1 MKIILDQFPDLNEKQ
16 IIQLSSLKNIYE
28 TWNSKINVISRKDIE
43 NIYIRHILHSLSIA
57 KFIKFKRDATILDL
71 GTGGG
76 FPGIPLAI
84 IFPDSNFILVDS
96 IRKKID
102 VVDEV
107 VKELELKNINSQWSR
122 AEDLDCNYDFLVTR
136 AVAKMPTLINWSK
149 GRFNN
154 YSFHDIE
161 NGIIAPNN
169 SIFTK
174 EKEVKDLIES
184 LSSNLS
190 KYKKICRVYVKSVSY
205 TQLTLPTNREV

>member
-16 IIQLSSLKNIYE
+16 ITQLSSLKNIYE

-96 IRKKID
+96 IRKKIA

-122 AEDLDCNYDFLVTR
+122 AEDLDYSYDFLVTR

-161 NGIIAPNN
+161 NGIIALKGGDIDDELNGI
-169 SIFTK
+169 S
-174 EKEVKDLIES
+174 E
-184 LSSNLS
+184 
-190 KYKKICRVYVKSVSY
+190 KKILDIKNIFDIQYFSDKKIVYVPSSII
-205 TQLTLPTNREV
+205 

>member
-16 IIQLSSLKNIYE
+16 ITQLSSLKNIYE
-28 TWNSKINVISRKDIE
+28 KWNSKINVISRKDIE

-96 IRKKID
+96 IRKKIA

-107 VKELELKNINSQWSR
+107 VKELGLKNINSQWSR
-122 AEDLDCNYDFLVTR
+122 AEDLDYSYDFLVTR

-161 NGIIAPNN
+161 NGIIALKGGDIDDELNGI
-169 SIFTK
+169 S
-174 EKEVKDLIES
+174 E
-184 LSSNLS
+184 
-190 KYKKICRVYVKSVSY
+190 KKILDIKNIFDIQYFCDKKIVYVPSSII
-205 TQLTLPTNREV
+205 

>member
-1 MKIILDQFPDLNEKQ
+1 MKIILDQFPDLNDKQ

-96 IRKKID
+96 IRKKIA

-107 VKELELKNINSQWSR
+107 VKELGLKNINSEWSR
-122 AEDLDCNYDFLVTR
+122 AEDLDYSYDFLVTR

-161 NGIIAPNN
+161 NGIIALKGGDIDDELNGI
-169 SIFTK
+169 S
-174 EKEVKDLIES
+174 E
-184 LSSNLS
+184 
-190 KYKKICRVYVKSVSY
+190 KKILDIKNIFDIQYFCDKKIVYVPSSII
-205 TQLTLPTNREV
+205 

>member
-16 IIQLSSLKNIYE
+16 ITQLSSLKNIYE

-96 IRKKID
+96 IRKKIA

-107 VKELELKNINSQWSR
+107 VKELGLKNINSQWSR
-122 AEDLDCNYDFLVTR
+122 AEDLEYSYDFLVTR
-136 AVAKMPTLINWSK
+136 AVAKLPTLINWSK

-161 NGIIAPNN
+161 NGIIALKGGDIDDELNGI
-169 SIFTK
+169 S
-174 EKEVKDLIES
+174 E
-184 LSSNLS
+184 
-190 KYKKICRVYVKSVSY
+190 KKILDIKNIFDIQYFCDKKIVYIPSGII
-205 TQLTLPTNREV
+205 

>member
-96 IRKKID
+96 IRKKIA

-107 VKELELKNINSQWSR
+107 VKELGLKNINSEWSR
-122 AEDLDCNYDFLVTR
+122 AEDLDYSYDFLVTR

-154 YSFHDIE
+154 YSFHDIK
-161 NGIIAPNN
+161 NGIIALKGGDIDDELNGI
-169 SIFTK
+169 S
-174 EKEVKDLIES
+174 E
-184 LSSNLS
+184 
-190 KYKKICRVYVKSVSY
+190 KKILDIKNIFDIQYFSDKKIVYVPSSII
-205 TQLTLPTNREV
+205 

>member
-1 MKIILDQFPDLNEKQ
+1 MQIILDQFPDLNEKQ
-16 IIQLSSLKNIYE
+16 ITQFSSLKNIYE

-96 IRKKID
+96 IRKKIA

-107 VKELELKNINSQWSR
+107 VKELGLKNINSQWSR
-122 AEDLDCNYDFLVTR
+122 AEDLDYSYDFLVTR

-161 NGIIAPNN
+161 NGIIALKGGDIDDELNGI
-169 SIFTK
+169 S
-174 EKEVKDLIES
+174 E
-184 LSSNLS
+184 
-190 KYKKICRVYVKSVSY
+190 KKILDIKNIFDIQYFCDKKIVYVPSSII
-205 TQLTLPTNREV
+205 

>member
-1 MKIILDQFPDLNEKQ
+1 MKIILDQFPDLNDKQ
-16 IIQLSSLKNIYE
+16 ITQLSSLKNIYE
-28 TWNSKINVISRKDIE
+28 SWNSKINVISRKDIE
-43 NIYIRHILHSLSIA
+43 NIYIRHILHSMSIA

-96 IRKKID
+96 IRKKIA

-107 VKELELKNINSQWSR
+107 VKELGLKNINSQWSR
-122 AEDLDCNYDFLVTR
+122 AEDLDYSYDFLVTR

-161 NGIIAPNN
+161 NGIIALKGGDIDDELNGI
-169 SIFTK
+169 S
-174 EKEVKDLIES
+174 E
-184 LSSNLS
+184 
-190 KYKKICRVYVKSVSY
+190 KKILDIKNIFDIQYFCDKKIVYVPSSII
-205 TQLTLPTNREV
+205 

>member
-16 IIQLSSLKNIYE
+16 ITKLSSLKNIYE

-96 IRKKID
+96 IRKQIA

-107 VKELELKNINSQWSR
+107 VKELGLKNINSQWSR
-122 AEDLDCNYDFLVTR
+122 AEDLDYSYDFLVTR

-161 NGIIAPNN
+161 NGIIALKGGDIDDELNGI
-169 SIFTK
+169 S
-174 EKEVKDLIES
+174 E
-184 LSSNLS
+184 
-190 KYKKICRVYVKSVSY
+190 KKILDIKNIFDIQYFCDKKIVYVPSSSI
-205 TQLTLPTNREV
+205 

>member
-1 MKIILDQFPDLNEKQ
+1 MKIILDQFPDLNDKQ
-16 IIQLSSLKNIYE
+16 ITQLSSLKNIYE
-28 TWNSKINVISRKDIE
+28 SWNSKINVISRKDIE

-96 IRKKID
+96 IRKKIA

-107 VKELELKNINSQWSR
+107 VKELGLKNINSQWSR
-122 AEDLDCNYDFLVTR
+122 AEDLDYSYDFLVTR

-161 NGIIAPNN
+161 NGIIALKGGDIDDELNGI
-169 SIFTK
+169 S
-174 EKEVKDLIES
+174 E
-184 LSSNLS
+184 
-190 KYKKICRVYVKSVSY
+190 KKILDIKNIFDIQYFCDKKIVYVPSSSI
-205 TQLTLPTNREV
+205 

>member
-16 IIQLSSLKNIYE
+16 ITQLSSLKNIYE

-96 IRKKID
+96 IRKKIA

-107 VKELELKNINSQWSR
+107 VKELGLKNINSQWSR
-122 AEDLDCNYDFLVTR
+122 VEDLDYSYDFLVTR

-161 NGIIAPNN
+161 NGIIALKGGDIDNELN
-169 SIFTK
+169 GIS
-174 EKEVKDLIES
+174 E
-184 LSSNLS
+184 
-190 KYKKICRVYVKSVSY
+190 KKILDIKNIFDIQYFCDKKIVYVPSSVI
-205 TQLTLPTNREV
+205 

>member
-16 IIQLSSLKNIYE
+16 ITQLSSLKNIYE

-96 IRKKID
+96 IRKKIA

-107 VKELELKNINSQWSR
+107 VKELGLKNIDSQWSR
-122 AEDLDCNYDFLVTR
+122 AEDLDYSYDFLVTR

-161 NGIIAPNN
+161 NGIIALKGGDIDDELNGI
-169 SIFTK
+169 S
-174 EKEVKDLIES
+174 E
-184 LSSNLS
+184 
-190 KYKKICRVYVKSVSY
+190 KKILDIKNIFDIQYFCDKKIVYVPCSII
-205 TQLTLPTNREV
+205 

>member
-1 MKIILDQFPDLNEKQ
+1 MKIILDQFPDLNDKQ

-96 IRKKID
+96 IRKKIA

-107 VKELELKNINSQWSR
+107 VKELGLNNINSHWSR

-136 AVAKMPTLINWSK
+136 AVAKMPNLINWSK

-161 NGIIAPNN
+161 NGIIALKGGDIDDELNGI
-169 SIFTK
+169 S
-174 EKEVKDLIES
+174 E
-184 LSSNLS
+184 
-190 KYKKICRVYVKSVSY
+190 KKILDIKNIFDIQYFCDKKIVYVPSSII
-205 TQLTLPTNREV
+205 

>member
-1 MKIILDQFPDLNEKQ
+1 MKLILKYFPNLTNDQIKKFD
-16 IIQLSSLKNIYE
+16 QLETLYKN
-28 TWNSKINVISRKDIE
+28 WNSKINVISRKDIE

-122 AEDLDCNYDFLVTR
+122 AEDLDYSYDFLVTR

-161 NGIIAPNN
+161 NGIIALKGGDIDDELNGI
-169 SIFTK
+169 S
-174 EKEVKDLIES
+174 E
-184 LSSNLS
+184 
-190 KYKKICRVYVKSVSY
+190 KKILDIKNIFDIQYFSDKKIVYVPSSII
-205 TQLTLPTNREV
+205 

>member
-16 IIQLSSLKNIYE
+16 ITQLSSLKNIYE

-96 IRKKID
+96 IRKKIA

-107 VKELELKNINSQWSR
+107 VKELGLKNINSQWSR
-122 AEDLDCNYDFLVTR
+122 AEDLDYSYDFLVTR

-161 NGIIAPNN
+161 NGIIALKGGDIDNELN
-169 SIFTK
+169 GIS
-174 EKEVKDLIES
+174 E
-184 LSSNLS
+184 
-190 KYKKICRVYVKSVSY
+190 KKILDIKNIFDIQYFCDKKIVYVPSSII
-205 TQLTLPTNREV
+205 

>member
-96 IRKKID
+96 IRKKIA

-107 VKELELKNINSQWSR
+107 VKELGLKNINSQWSR
-122 AEDLDCNYDFLVTR
+122 AEDLDYSYDFLITR

-161 NGIIAPNN
+161 NGIIALKGGDIDDELNGI
-169 SIFTK
+169 S
-174 EKEVKDLIES
+174 E
-184 LSSNLS
+184 
-190 KYKKICRVYVKSVSY
+190 KKILDIKNIFDIQYFCDKKIVYVPSSII
-205 TQLTLPTNREV
+205 

>member
-28 TWNSKINVISRKDIE
+28 SWNSKINVISRKDIE

-96 IRKKID
+96 IRKKIA

-107 VKELELKNINSQWSR
+107 VKELGLKNINSQWSR
-122 AEDLDCNYDFLVTR
+122 AEDLDYSYDFLVTR

-161 NGIIAPNN
+161 NGIIALKGGDIDDELNGI
-169 SIFTK
+169 S
-174 EKEVKDLIES
+174 E
-184 LSSNLS
+184 
-190 KYKKICRVYVKSVSY
+190 KKILDIKNIFDIQYFCDKKIVYVPSSII
-205 TQLTLPTNREV
+205 

>member
-16 IIQLSSLKNIYE
+16 ITQLSSLKNIYK

-96 IRKKID
+96 IRKKIA

-107 VKELELKNINSQWSR
+107 VKELGLKNINSQWSR
-122 AEDLDCNYDFLVTR
+122 AEDLDYSYDFLVTR

-161 NGIIAPNN
+161 NGIIALKGGDIDDELNGI
-169 SIFTK
+169 S
-174 EKEVKDLIES
+174 E
-184 LSSNLS
+184 
-190 KYKKICRVYVKSVSY
+190 KKILDIKNIFDIQYFCDKKIVYVPSSII
-205 TQLTLPTNREV
+205 

>member
-96 IRKKID
+96 IRKKIA

-107 VKELELKNINSQWSR
+107 VKELGLKNINSQWSR
-122 AEDLDCNYDFLVTR
+122 AEDLDYSYDFLVTR

-161 NGIIAPNN
+161 NGIIALKGGDIDDELNGI
-169 SIFTK
+169 S
-174 EKEVKDLIES
+174 E
-184 LSSNLS
+184 
-190 KYKKICRVYVKSVSY
+190 KKILDIKNIFDIQYFCDKKIVYVPSSII
-205 TQLTLPTNREV
+205 

>member
-1 MKIILDQFPDLNEKQ
+1 MKIILDQFPNLNEKQ
-16 IIQLSSLKNIYE
+16 ITQLSSLKNIYE

-96 IRKKID
+96 IRKKIA

-107 VKELELKNINSQWSR
+107 VKELGLKNINSQWSR
-122 AEDLDCNYDFLVTR
+122 AEDLDYSYDFLVTR

-161 NGIIAPNN
+161 NGIIALKGGDIDDELNGI
-169 SIFTK
+169 S
-174 EKEVKDLIES
+174 E
-184 LSSNLS
+184 
-190 KYKKICRVYVKSVSY
+190 KKILDIKNIFDIQYFCDKKIVYVPSSII
-205 TQLTLPTNREV
+205 

>member
-96 IRKKID
+96 RRKKIA

-107 VKELELKNINSQWSR
+107 VKELGLKNINSQWSR
-122 AEDLDCNYDFLVTR
+122 AEDLDYSYDFLITR

-161 NGIIAPNN
+161 NGIIALKGGDIDDELNGI
-169 SIFTK
+169 S
-174 EKEVKDLIES
+174 E
-184 LSSNLS
+184 
-190 KYKKICRVYVKSVSY
+190 KKILDIKNIFDIQYFCDKKIVYVPSSII
-205 TQLTLPTNREV
+205 

>member
-16 IIQLSSLKNIYE
+16 ITQLSSLKNIYE

-96 IRKKID
+96 IRKKIA

-107 VKELELKNINSQWSR
+107 VKELGLKNINSQWSR
-122 AEDLDCNYDFLVTR
+122 AEDLEYSYDFLVTR

-161 NGIIAPNN
+161 NGIIALKGGDIDDELNGI
-169 SIFTK
+169 S
-174 EKEVKDLIES
+174 E
-184 LSSNLS
+184 
-190 KYKKICRVYVKSVSY
+190 KKILDIKNIFDIQYFCDKKIVYIPSSII
-205 TQLTLPTNREV
+205 

>member
-16 IIQLSSLKNIYE
+16 ITQLSSLKNIYE

-96 IRKKID
+96 IRKKIA

-107 VKELELKNINSQWSR
+107 VKELGLMNINSQWSR
-122 AEDLDCNYDFLVTR
+122 AEDLDYSYDFLVTR

-161 NGIIAPNN
+161 NGIIALKGGDIDDELNGI
-169 SIFTK
+169 S
-174 EKEVKDLIES
+174 E
-184 LSSNLS
+184 
-190 KYKKICRVYVKSVSY
+190 KKILDIKNIFDIQYFCDKKIVYVPSSII
-205 TQLTLPTNREV
+205 

>member
-16 IIQLSSLKNIYE
+16 ITQLSSLKNIYK

-96 IRKKID
+96 IRKKIV
-102 VVDEV
+102 VVDAIV
-107 VKELELKNINSQWSR
+107 NELGLKNIKSEWSR
-122 AEDLDCNYDFLVTR
+122 AENLDYKYDFLVTR
-136 AVAKMPTLINWSK
+136 AVAKMSLLIDWSK
-149 GRFNN
+149 GKFNKN
-154 YSFHDIE
+154 SNNHIP
-161 NGIIAPNN
+161 NGIIALKGGNVDDELKN
-169 SIFTK
+169 IQQ
-174 EKEVKDLIES
+174 
-184 LSSNLS
+184 
-190 KYKKICRVYVKSVSY
+190 KKIVDIKDIFDTHYFLDKKIIFVPS
-205 TQLTLPTNREV
+205 

>member
-1 MKIILDQFPDLNEKQ
+1 MKIILDQFPDINEKQ
-16 IIQLSSLKNIYE
+16 ITQLSSLKNIYE

-96 IRKKID
+96 IRKKIA

-107 VKELELKNINSQWSR
+107 VKELGLKNINSQWSR
-122 AEDLDCNYDFLVTR
+122 AEDLDYSYDFLVTR

-161 NGIIAPNN
+161 NGIIALKGGDIDDELNGI
-169 SIFTK
+169 S
-174 EKEVKDLIES
+174 E
-184 LSSNLS
+184 
-190 KYKKICRVYVKSVSY
+190 KKILDIKNIFDIQYFCDKKIVYVPSSII
-205 TQLTLPTNREV
+205 

>member
-16 IIQLSSLKNIYE
+16 IIQLSSLKNIYK

-96 IRKKID
+96 IRKKIA

-107 VKELELKNINSQWSR
+107 IKELELKNINSQWSR
-122 AEDLDCNYDFLVTR
+122 VEDLDCSYDFLVTR
-136 AVAKMPTLINWSK
+136 AVAKMPNLINWSK

-161 NGIIAPNN
+161 NGIIALKGGNIDDELN
-169 SIFTK
+169 GIS
-174 EKEVKDLIES
+174 E
-184 LSSNLS
+184 
-190 KYKKICRVYVKSVSY
+190 KKILDIKNIFDIQYFCDKKIVYVPSSAI
-205 TQLTLPTNREV
+205 

>member
-16 IIQLSSLKNIYE
+16 ITQLSSLKNIYE

-96 IRKKID
+96 IRKKIA

-107 VKELELKNINSQWSR
+107 VKELGLKNINSQWSR
-122 AEDLDCNYDFLVTR
+122 AEDLDYSYDFLVTR

-161 NGIIAPNN
+161 NGIIALKGGDIDDELNGI
-169 SIFTK
+169 S
-174 EKEVKDLIES
+174 E
-184 LSSNLS
+184 
-190 KYKKICRVYVKSVSY
+190 KKILDIKNIFDIQYFCDKKIVYVPSSII
-205 TQLTLPTNREV
+205 

>member
-16 IIQLSSLKNIYE
+16 ITQLSSLKNIYE

-96 IRKKID
+96 IRKKIA

-107 VKELELKNINSQWSR
+107 VKELGLKNINSQWSR
-122 AEDLDCNYDFLVTR
+122 AEDLDYSYDFLITR

-161 NGIIAPNN
+161 NGIIALKGGDIDDELNGI
-169 SIFTK
+169 S
-174 EKEVKDLIES
+174 E
-184 LSSNLS
+184 
-190 KYKKICRVYVKSVSY
+190 KKILDIKNIFDIQYFCDKKIVYVPSSII
-205 TQLTLPTNREV
+205 